1 MAYGKKSGGRVKGQP
16 DNKQRAVL
24 ASSLSKGRDALAKCV
39 DENKRRELE
48 NYLVCLEQSYHLN
61 QDKVI
66 PSPLSELDCAQEYVT
81 RFNNNVAGNLKSK
94 DKTGRDIKRI
104 IIDHVT
110 HEVNRLVIG
119 VDPTINLDDEM
130 EDAAASNPTKSQIV
144 RRAEKRSAAEEAKQE
159 AVQFA
164 ESLKS
169 LKPDEM
175 SSKEN
180 QDKLQELTKIAKEKD
195 SKTTRGRKRAQSA
208 VGGAT
213 IAEWYDK
220 GLSVLQQ
227 TYVPKNDTTHDDD
240 AKVLNLWK
248 TALARH
254 RQKKRKMP

>member
-1 MAYGKKSGGRVKGQP
+1 MPRVKGKP
-16 DNKQRAVL
+16 DSKQQAVL
-24 ASSLSKGRDALAKCV
+24 DKTLLKGREALAKCV

-48 NYLVCLEQSYHLN
+48 NAFKCLKQSYHLL
-61 QDKVI
+61 QEVI
-66 PSPLSELDCAQEYVT
+66 PSPLSEFDCDSGEIQSYVT
-81 RFNNNVAGNLKSK
+81 RFNNNVAGNSKSK
-94 DKTGRDIKRI
+94 DKTGRNLKKI

-110 HEVNRLVIG
+110 IEVNRLVIG

-130 EDAAASNPTKSQIV
+130 KDTAASNCTKQSRS
-144 RRAEKRSAAEEAKQE
+144 RRAENKSAAEEAKQE

-195 SKTTRGRKRAQSA
+195 SKTTRGQKRAECA

-213 IAEWYDK
+213 VAEWYDK
-220 GLSVLQQ
+220 GFSVLQQ

-240 AKVLNLWK
+240 AKVLNLWNN
-248 TALARH
+248 ALARH

>member
-1 MAYGKKSGGRVKGQP
+1 MPRVKGKP
-16 DNKQRAVL
+16 DSKQQAVL
-24 ASSLSKGRDALAKCV
+24 DKTLLKGREALAKCV

-48 NYLVCLEQSYHLN
+48 NAFKCLKQSYHLL
-61 QDKVI
+61 QEGI
-66 PSPLSELDCAQEYVT
+66 PSPLSEFDCDSGEIQSYVT
-81 RFNNNVAGNLKSK
+81 RFNNNVAGNSKSK
-94 DKTGRDIKRI
+94 DKTGRNLKKI

-169 LKPDEM
+169 LKPDEK
-175 SSKEN
+175 SSKKN